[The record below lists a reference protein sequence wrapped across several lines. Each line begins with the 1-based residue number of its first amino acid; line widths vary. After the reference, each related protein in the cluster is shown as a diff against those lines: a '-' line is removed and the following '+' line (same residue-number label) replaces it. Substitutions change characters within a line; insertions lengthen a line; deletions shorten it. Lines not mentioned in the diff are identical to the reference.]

1 MYPSARF
8 HITHMHSISSPLQL
22 LLLITMKVCV
32 VSHGQLEL
40 WPLVCLLQLRYS
52 SITYLHCFVSKKRK
66 FTLKTDFEIWVF
78 MQFTETVVLGW
89 VHVLQIQ
96 KMEMLG
102 SKLKHNCLSF
112 SNTILSKP
120 NATSEVCRDFSSFV
134 PQCTKNKK
142 KFALAL

>member
-1 MYPSARF
+1 LIPPTTFAVNYDEGVCGFAWPSGAL
-8 HITHMHSISSPLQL
+8 TVGLS
-22 LLLITMKVCV
+22 
-32 VSHGQLEL
+32 
-40 WPLVCLLQLRYS
+40 S
-52 SITYLHCFVSKKRK
+52 SIE

-142 KFALAL
+142 KFGLAL